1 MTHTESPFPH
11 NPDHHLW
18 RNGRYWWIAFTLL
31 YHGWRQERVRRSLR
45 TADLQEARQR
55 RDAIL
60 EHFARSEDP
69 VLSFRLVPLR
79 QAAESRAA

>member
-1 MTHTESPFPH
+1 MTHTRSQSPH

-31 YHGWRQERVRRSLR
+31 YHGWRQERVRRSLK
-45 TADLQEARQR
+45 TADLQEARRR

-60 EHFARSEDP
+60 EHFARSSDP
-69 VLSFRLVPLR
+69 VLSLRLVPVR
-79 QAAESRAA
+79 QPVESRAA